1 MNRRD
6 LLAALAAGAVAVP
19 GCLGD
24 SNGASGGSPSA
35 TPTET
40 PTGTEPTATA
50 GGTQSPSDGESGT
63 GTTTAGGFVRE
74 AFAVPELAAPSSPD
88 SFGVY
93 GDRDEQYVV
102 ALLDGRGGTD
112 PLAEDIE
119 LVAGGESYAARV
131 DVGRQWWALF
141 DYGEPYSPVDEPEG
155 WVVFRVPNPLDA
167 DAATITWPGGER
179 ALTGEAVAA
188 LARPP
193 ASFAVQS
200 FAAPETADPGETIRL
215 SVTVEN
221 TASID
226 GTFVAALNRS
236 APLYAPE
243 ATARLPVPAGGTATW
258 DHEHT
263 VSERGP
269 SEPHTLRFGLY
280 WRDGSMD
287 RTVRVGEAS
296 TTTEGDPATTEAD
309 GASTPTQGPTSRRPR
324 RRRPRPRRAR
334 SRRRRRRSDAPGP
347 LAIFAVA

>member
-1 MNRRD
+1 MDRRD

-24 SNGASGGSPSA
+24 SDGAGEGSLSA

-40 PTGTEPTATA
+40 PTVTEPTAT
-50 GGTQSPSDGESGT
+50 GGARPSPADSGSGT
-63 GTTTAGGFVRE
+63 ETTTAGGFVDE
-74 AFAVPELAAPSSPD
+74 AFVVPELAAPDSPD

-93 GDRDEQYVV
+93 GERDEQYVV
-102 ALLDGRGGTD
+102 ALLDARGGTD
-112 PLAEDIE
+112 PPVEEIE
-119 LVAGGESYAARV
+119 LVAGGDSYAARV

-193 ASFAVQS
+193 ASFAVRS
-200 FAAPETADPGETIRL
+200 FAAPETADPGEPIEL

-221 TASID
+221 TASVD

-243 ATARLPVPAGGTATW
+243 ATARLPVPAGETATW
-258 DHEHT
+258 EHEHT

-269 SEPHTLRFGLY
+269 SQPHTLRFGLY

-287 RTVRVGEAS
+287 RTVRVGA
-296 TTTEGDPATTEAD
+296 TATTEGDPATTERGDPPTAAGETD
-309 GASTPTQGPTSRRPR
+309 RSTPSETPTATETRPIT
-324 RRRPRPRRAR
+324 PTP
-334 SRRRRRRSDAPGP
+334 SPE
-347 LAIFAVA
+347 